1 MFNFDYITNQ
11 DIKGHNPKWTEIP
24 DISWRILTGR
34 GSGSRKTNS
43 LLNLLNWEPDIDK
56 IYLSAKYP
64 YEAKFELLINKR
76 KSTGLMYLNDWKSF
90 IKCSND
96 MDDIYKN
103 IEDYNPNKKQIILIV
118 SDGMIAEMVSNKILN
133 PIVTELF
140 IRGGKLNISFAA
152 PKNIRPNSRH
162 YFLMKIPNERKLQ

>member
-1 MFNFDYITNQ
+1 MFNFDYITKQ

-43 LLNLLNWEPDIDK
+43 LLNLSNCEPDIDK
-56 IYLSAKYP
+56 IHLSTKHP
-64 YEAKFELLINKR
+64 YEAKFTLLINKR
-76 KSTGLMYLNDWKSF
+76 KSTGSMYLNDWKSF

>member
-1 MFNFDYITNQ
+1 MFNFDYITKQ
-11 DIKGHNPKWTEIP
+11 DIKGHNLKWTEIP
-24 DISWRILTGR
+24 YISWRILTGR